1 MEALLTALIVL
12 PGGYLAGS
20 LPWAYFVTRVAKGF
34 DIRTVGTGNAGAAN
48 VYKQVSPWAGILVL
62 ALDALK
68 GATVALA
75 IQGAGLPEYSL
86 FAGGMAVVIGHN
98 WPVFLGFRG
107 GKGLAVIFGVSLA
120 VLPIWTIIAL
130 ALALAGGLATRNVI
144 LGIVVG
150 IVAINALTIVTGQS
164 GMQISMCLTMS
175 ALVVGTNIAVSYRK
189 TTVFAPRR

>member
-1 MEALLTALIVL
+1 MSIETLITALIVL

-20 LPWAYFVTRVAKGF
+20 IPWAYFVTRMAKGF

-75 IQGAGLPEYSL
+75 IQSAGLPEYFL
-86 FAGGMAVVIGHN
+86 FAGGMAAVIGHN
-98 WPVFLGFRG
+98 WPAFLGFRG
-107 GKGLAVIFGVSLA
+107 GKGLAVVFGVSLV
-120 VLPIWTIIAL
+120 VLPVWTVVAV
-130 ALALAGGLATRNVI
+130 ALALAGWLATRNVI
-144 LGIVVG
+144 LGIAVG
-150 IVAINALTIVTGQS
+150 IVALNALTIVTGQS

-175 ALVVGTNIAVSYRK
+175 ALVVGTYFAVSYRQTK
-189 TTVFAPRR
+189 GLA